1 MYSGMFVILVLLF
14 IGCTVKVHNKSFLK
28 YINIAVAK
36 LIYTVIFLMGFSIA
50 SLENLLQ
57 NLGLIIKTTS
67 TFFFFI
73 SIVTLSVLLLVDK
86 KLPVNVIAT
95 KKSPPIS
102 SMISESLKLVL
113 IVVFGFLAG
122 TLFHLD
128 ITYVEMVS
136 EYVLYI
142 LLFLIGIQLGNSG
155 LSLRQ
160 ILLNRHGILIA
171 LAVITASLTSG
182 IISAKVLGISVFQ
195 GLAIASGF
203 GWYSLSGI
211 LIGEA
216 YGPVYGS
223 ASFLLELIRELTALT
238 LIPLFIRSYP
248 CMSIGY
254 AGATAMDFTLPIIQA
269 TGGIRC
275 VPVAIVSGFILSF
288 MVPILIMSF
297 VSVVG

>member
-1 MYSGMFVILVLLF
+1 MFLILVLLL
-14 IGCTVKVHNKSFLK
+14 IGCTIKVHNKAFLK
-28 YINIAVAK
+28 NINVAVAK
-36 LIYTVIFLMGFSIA
+36 LIYTVIFVMGFSIA
-50 SLENLLQ
+50 SLENLSH
-57 NLGLIIKTTS
+57 NLGLIIKTTF

-73 SIVTLSVLLLVDK
+73 SITTLSVLSLVDK
-86 KLPVNVIAT
+86 KLPIDVIVT

-102 SMISESLKLVL
+102 SMISESLKLILV
-113 IVVFGFLAG
+113 VVFGFLTG
-122 TLFHLD
+122 TLFQID
-128 ITYVEMVS
+128 ISYVELIS

-155 LSLRQ
+155 LSIRQ

-171 LAVITASLTSG
+171 LAVIGASLMGG
-182 IISAKVLGISVFQ
+182 IISAKILDINVFQ

-238 LIPLFIRSYP
+238 LIPVFIRSYP

-254 AGATAMDFTLPIIQA
+254 AGATAMDFTLPIIQT

-275 VPVAIVSGFILSF
+275 VPIAIVSGFILSF